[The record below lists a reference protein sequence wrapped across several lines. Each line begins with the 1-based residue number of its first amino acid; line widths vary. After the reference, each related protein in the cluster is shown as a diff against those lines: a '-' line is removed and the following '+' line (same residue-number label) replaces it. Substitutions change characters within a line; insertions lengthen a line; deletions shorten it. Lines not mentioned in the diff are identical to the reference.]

1 MEQTTLE
8 AGMLL
13 TAVDPLPPKSL
24 AIAINQSRSSLL
36 TEPPYTLCAPPASV
50 LVCLCNDVARL
61 HVYLAHHAVVVGN
74 CKERRRR
81 QG

>member
-1 MEQTTLE
+1 
-8 AGMLL
+8 
-13 TAVDPLPPKSL
+13 
-24 AIAINQSRSSLL
+24 
-36 TEPPYTLCAPPASV
+36 
-50 LVCLCNDVARL
+50 VARL